1 MSPVENEIKLDL
13 QSERNYRRLIAY
25 FCEEKTENKL
35 ENYFFDTDD
44 RALSK
49 SGWALR
55 IRKESGGLR
64 VTAKGP
70 PGTAPAGLIVRPEI
84 ESFLSDDDIA
94 GFMASGIE
102 APRIPAE
109 IADHLDKLIAG
120 KILRMTTAFTTW
132 RTTVRCRADDSELRF
147 EIDRTVFADGTA
159 DYELEVELSD
169 AGQYDLAMT
178 AIKSIF
184 RRSGIP
190 LRPQGESKLARAL
203 RRIPEGT

>member
-1 MSPVENEIKLDL
+1 MPPVENEIKLDL
-13 QSERNYRRLIAY
+13 QSEDNYRRLIAY
-25 FCEEKTENKL
+25 FSEEKTEDTL

-70 PGTAPAGLIVRPEI
+70 PGTAPAGLIVRPEM

-94 GFMASGIE
+94 GFIAGGIE
-102 APRIPAE
+102 APQIPAE
-109 IADHLDKLIAG
+109 VADHLDKLIAG
-120 KILRMTTAFTTW
+120 KTLRLITAFRTS
-132 RTTVRCRADDSELRF
+132 RTTVQHRADDSELRF

-159 DYELEVELSD
+159 EYELEVELAD
-169 AGQYDLAMT
+169 ATQYDRAMT

-190 LRPQGESKLARAL
+190 LKPQGESKLARAL
-203 RRIPEGT
+203 RRIPKGT